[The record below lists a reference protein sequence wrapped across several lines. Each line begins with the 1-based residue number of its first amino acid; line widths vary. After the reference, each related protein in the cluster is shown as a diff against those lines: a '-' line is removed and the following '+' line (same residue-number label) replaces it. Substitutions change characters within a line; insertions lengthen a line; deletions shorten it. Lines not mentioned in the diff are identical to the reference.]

1 MISQKIQTY
10 KIKICITHLCKN
22 NTIKPHK
29 QFENIVSG
37 EFKLNQWANESTD
50 TEYIACENQDKK
62 FKYDQLAL
70 NQFHN
75 HELESSSEN
84 ACYHKQDQKIPNWF
98 KRNDLWK
105 SKYQSKG
112 ILILIIYFIFLDLH
126 LDQNLLKRNF
136 SKQRKESKIINADL
150 HLSSPKEQQRLT
162 FSEIDPKL
170 SLDTPDVIS
179 KINLNQ
185 KCKSRKKRKSGR
197 NTIELSDVIF
207 LY

>member
-1 MISQKIQTY
+1 M
-10 KIKICITHLCKN
+10 CKN

-50 TEYIACENQDKK
+50 TEYIVCENQDKK
-62 FKYDQLAL
+62 FKYNQLAL
-70 NQFHN
+70 SQFHN

-112 ILILIIYFIFLDLH
+112 ILILIIYFIF
-126 LDQNLLKRNF
+126 
-136 SKQRKESKIINADL
+136 
-150 HLSSPKEQQRLT
+150 
-162 FSEIDPKL
+162 
-170 SLDTPDVIS
+170 
-179 KINLNQ
+179 
-185 KCKSRKKRKSGR
+185 
-197 NTIELSDVIF
+197 
-207 LY
+207 